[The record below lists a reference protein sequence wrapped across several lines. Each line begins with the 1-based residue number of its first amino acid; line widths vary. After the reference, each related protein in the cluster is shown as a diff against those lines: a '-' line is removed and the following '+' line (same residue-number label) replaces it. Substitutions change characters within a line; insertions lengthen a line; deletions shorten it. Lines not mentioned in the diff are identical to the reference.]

1 MGGLA
6 SGGCDRP
13 VRKRRRLH
21 ACPAGTEGPRRPSSL
36 PTVRTDPMPGPPEE
50 RLHAGTGAPHGDAT
64 GPVRKRQRLHA
75 GLAGTESPRRPSPRP
90 TVRTGPHRPDTRPA
104 ARRPGTSGPR
114 HNARRPTFQHPAC
127 SNYTPA
133 RALGPPPDS
142 RPPRRCRTSA
152 SAAGARHSTAA
163 RSRKTRCAP
172 PSGGH
177 PRRPHR
183 HPSFHLPRT
192 GPNISPPSRD
202 APRPDF
208 RKIFAECASI

>member
-13 VRKRRRLH
+13 VRKRQRLH
-21 ACPAGTEGPRRPSSL
+21 ACPAGTEG
-36 PTVRTDPMPGPPEE
+36 
-50 RLHAGTGAPHGDAT
+50 
-64 GPVRKRQRLHA
+64 
-75 GLAGTESPRRPSPRP
+75 PRRPSPRP

-142 RPPRRCRTSA
+142 RPPGDAAHPLPRPAPDTPPQPVPGKLAAPHHREAIRAGRT
-152 SAAGARHSTAA
+152 GT
-163 RSRKTRCAP
+163 
-172 PSGGH
+172 
-177 PRRPHR
+177 
-183 HPSFHLPRT
+183 HPSTCPAPART
-192 GPNISPPSRD
+192 YPPSRD
-202 APRPDF
+202 VPRPDF

>member
-21 ACPAGTEGPRRPSSL
+21 ACPAGREGPRRPSSL

-50 RLHAGTGAPHGDAT
+50 RLHAGTGAPSGGCDRPRSETAAA
-64 GPVRKRQRLHA
+64 PCR
-75 GLAGTESPRRPSPRP
+75 PRRNRESTPALAAPN
-90 TVRTGPHRPDTRPA
+90 GPHRPDTRPA